1 MVPVVES
8 VPALPPVAARAIE
21 HYPCGVV
28 KLRGFLS
35 DEARQR
41 LYDNVMIAGW
51 DHRVSGSYADSVY
64 TNAQGAPDILLHWNY
79 YSTPV

>member
-1 MVPVVES
+1 
-8 VPALPPVAARAIE
+8 
-21 HYPCGVV
+21 
-28 KLRGFLS
+28 
-35 DEARQR
+35 
-41 LYDNVMIAGW
+41 MIAGW